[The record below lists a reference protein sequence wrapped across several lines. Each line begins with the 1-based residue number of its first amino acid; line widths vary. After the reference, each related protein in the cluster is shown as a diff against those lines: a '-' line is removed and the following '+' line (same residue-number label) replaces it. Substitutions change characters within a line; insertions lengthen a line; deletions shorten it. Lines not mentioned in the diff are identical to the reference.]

1 MKFRYSWSK
10 SSSKHAVVDFYH
22 SCKKENCG
30 LVSMKGKFLVTFI
43 LSILSS
49 AFGVGKFLK
58 NGPMTLVPRE
68 RYGPSFV
75 LGTFFVALNL
85 VYKGIMLGASFGNLD
100 DPIKAIF
107 MWFSTFLL
115 PQFVY
120 VSLKRF
126 IFIFYY
132 FLSQLLQYVL
142 VLIWRY
148 NPCHKTAK
156 FDYYQKQTKPWIHQ
170 FTNLKCCKMSFKA
183 FKMKSK
189 A

>member
-1 MKFRYSWSK
+1 
-10 SSSKHAVVDFYH
+10 
-22 SCKKENCG
+22 
-30 LVSMKGKFLVTFI
+30 MKGKFLATFI
-43 LSILSS
+43 LSILSAS
-49 AFGVGKFLK
+49 FGVGKFIK

-85 VYKGIMLGASFGNLD
+85 VYKGIMLATSFRAFGSGG
-100 DPIKAIF
+100 PINAIF
-107 MWFSTFLL
+107 IWFSTFLL

-126 IFIFYY
+126 FLLF

-142 VLIWRY
+142 ADLCISTYIGTILATKLQDLIIIK
-148 NPCHKTAK
+148 H
-156 FDYYQKQTKPWIHQ
+156 TKPRIHQ

-183 FKMKSK
+183 FKMKK
-189 A
+189 QGLKCFLK

>member
-1 MKFRYSWSK
+1 MQFARTWSK
-10 SSSKHAVVDFYH
+10 SYSKHAVVDDVYPF
-22 SCKKENCG
+22 CKKENCG
-30 LVSMKGKFLVTFI
+30 LVSMKGKFLATFI
-43 LSILSS
+43 LSILSAS
-49 AFGVGKFLK
+49 FGVGKFIK

-68 RYGPSFV
+68 RYGPSFI

-85 VYKGIMLGASFGNLD
+85 VYKGFMLAASFSYSSD
-100 DPIKAIF
+100 DPINAIF
-107 MWFSTFLL
+107 IWFSTFLL

-126 IFIFYY
+126 ISIFYY

-170 FTNLKCCKMSFKA
+170 FTNLKCCKMSF
-183 FKMKSK
+183 
-189 A
+189 